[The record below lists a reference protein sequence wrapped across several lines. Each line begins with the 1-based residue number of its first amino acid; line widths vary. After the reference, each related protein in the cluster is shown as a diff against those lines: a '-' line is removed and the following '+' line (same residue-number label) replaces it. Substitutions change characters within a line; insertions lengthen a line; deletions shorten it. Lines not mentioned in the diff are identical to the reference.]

1 MQPHKLKMYI
11 RNLEGLVKA
20 LRNTGNEI
28 SADMLQMEINFIKE
42 DMECDEHER
51 VS

>member
-11 RNLEGLVKA
+11 RNLEGLVNA
-20 LRNTGNEI
+20 LRSTGQRGA
-28 SADMLQMEINFIKE
+28 ADSLQMEINFIKE
-42 DMECDEHER
+42 DMERDEHG